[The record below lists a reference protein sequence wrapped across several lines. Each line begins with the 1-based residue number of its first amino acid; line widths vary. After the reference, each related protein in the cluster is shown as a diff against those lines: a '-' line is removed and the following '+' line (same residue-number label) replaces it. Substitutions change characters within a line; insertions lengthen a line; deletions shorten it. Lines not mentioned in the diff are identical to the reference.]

1 MPIKMFVALGRIMQ
15 KSIPIFMAIILT
27 VSFHHAAEG
36 GTSETLGSAQ
46 MACNKVIDDML
57 PAGWSVVER
66 TEQVVPAGHYWG
78 MRYNGP
84 KGCRVLIRGG
94 RDVFIHWLDGNDVWR
109 KEAIAREAIELSF
122 MPPNYHES
130 WRRFF
135 VVHRPMTAKILY
147 STKSEKV
154 YYYVKHSI
162 VNRER
167 FDELLKL
174 AKATRWPDSPQDS
187 QIVSWTTWKSDL
199 RRIFKNE

>member
-1 MPIKMFVALGRIMQ
+1 MLIKMFDDLGRIMQ
-15 KSIPIFMAIILT
+15 KSIPVIMAIFLAMA
-27 VSFHHAAEG
+27 FLPAAESVA
-36 GTSETLGSAQ
+36 SETLGSAQ
-46 MACNKVIDDML
+46 MVCNKVIDDLL
-57 PAGWSVVER
+57 PTGWEVVER
-66 TEQVVPAGHYWG
+66 TDQVVPAGHYWG
-78 MRYNGP
+78 MRYSGQ

-94 RDVFIHWLDGNDVWR
+94 RDIFIHWLDRDDIWR
-109 KEAIAREAIELSF
+109 KEAIAREAIEISF

-147 STKSEKV
+147 STKNEKV
-154 YYYVKHSI
+154 YYYVKHFV

-187 QIVSWTTWKSDL
+187 QIVSWETWKNDL